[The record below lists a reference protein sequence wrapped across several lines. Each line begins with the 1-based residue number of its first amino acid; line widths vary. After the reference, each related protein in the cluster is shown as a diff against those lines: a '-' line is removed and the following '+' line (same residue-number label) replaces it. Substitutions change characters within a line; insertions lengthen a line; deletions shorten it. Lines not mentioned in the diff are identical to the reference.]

1 MVWAACMHDCCYSV
15 QHKSLLVGSSQNQTH
30 RSVHVIAYALSGV
43 RSIYPSIH
51 LPIHVQSNSMADF
64 WLSLQVYIDKTN
76 VDDDLVKSIIR
87 AAEDPNAA
95 EVFYRVIGGNS
106 GVTGGGASV
115 NQLLNKLDNK
125 MPMLLLWGDL
135 DPWIGPGSAARVKK
149 YYPKADRVGIQAGHC
164 PHDEKPAEVDRIL
177 VEWAD
182 KL

>member
-1 MVWAACMHDCCYSV
+1 MDSLQLFPFLALTLGTSA
-15 QHKSLLVGSSQNQTH
+15 QHC
-30 RSVHVIAYALSGV
+30 A
-43 RSIYPSIH
+43 
-51 LPIHVQSNSMADF
+51 SMAVCCTLCTCC
-64 WLSLQVYIDKTN
+64 WLWKQLSSPLQVYIDKTN
-76 VDDDLVKSIIR
+76 VDDDLVRSIIR
-87 AAEDPNAA
+87 AAEEPNAA

-177 VEWAD
+177 LDWAS

>member
-1 MVWAACMHDCCYSV
+1 MHAPALLCAWRAFTWPSRLLNTSTLSFQTITKGSV
-15 QHKSLLVGSSQNQTH
+15 
-30 RSVHVIAYALSGV
+30 
-43 RSIYPSIH
+43 
-51 LPIHVQSNSMADF
+51 ADV
-64 WLSLQVYIDKTN
+64 SYLQVYIDKTN

-115 NQLLNKLDNK
+115 NQLLTKLDNK

-135 DPWIGPGSAARVKK
+135 DPWIGPSSAARVKK

-177 VEWAD
+177 MEWAD

>member
-1 MVWAACMHDCCYSV
+1 MMAIAVRNAKALLWRESQV
-15 QHKSLLVGSSQNQTH
+15 QILRCAQVTTHALYKS
-30 RSVHVIAYALSGV
+30 
-43 RSIYPSIH
+43 RSICMP
-51 LPIHVQSNSMADF
+51 SNSMAEF
-64 WLSLQVYIDKTN
+64 QLSLQVYIDKTN

>member
-1 MVWAACMHDCCYSV
+1 MRLVWREV
-15 QHKSLLVGSSQNQTH
+15 
-30 RSVHVIAYALSGV
+30 
-43 RSIYPSIH
+43 H
-51 LPIHVQSNSMADF
+51 LPICVQSNSVAEF
-64 WLSLQVYIDKTN
+64 PLSLQVYIDKTN

>member
-1 MVWAACMHDCCYSV
+1 MAIPVCNARALSWRENSV
-15 QHKSLLVGSSQNQTH
+15 QIHCASHYTHFVLLKIQL
-30 RSVHVIAYALSGV
+30 YA
-43 RSIYPSIH
+43 
-51 LPIHVQSNSMADF
+51 SNSMAEF
-64 WLSLQVYIDKTN
+64 QLSLQVYIDKTN

>member
-1 MVWAACMHDCCYSV
+1 M
-15 QHKSLLVGSSQNQTH
+15 
-30 RSVHVIAYALSGV
+30 
-43 RSIYPSIH
+43 
-51 LPIHVQSNSMADF
+51 
-64 WLSLQVYIDKTN
+64 QVYIDKTN
-76 VDDDLVKSIIR
+76 VDDDLVRSIIR
-87 AAEDPNAA
+87 AAEEPNAA

-106 GVTGGGASV
+106 GVTGGGATV
-115 NQLLNKLDNK
+115 NQLLNKLENK

-177 VEWAD
+177 LDWAA